1 MTKRITPKSKQTTH
15 ITIRCNNKNFLFN
28 LKDNFSS
35 MVSWLNTLPY
45 FFSVSIHHV
54 LFMSNH
60 IHMLVTPEKNNIG
73 EAMSYVLTNLSK
85 YLNYKNKMVNHVF
98 GNRYIPTIIADE
110 RHLINVIRYIYQNPV
125 RAGIVDNINN
135 YPYSCLGQYLGIENI
150 GLKIIPD
157 SYTRSMFQYGI
168 DGYMEWLSHIN
179 ANLNI
184 VDTGNVKQSLSRSIY
199 RYSRRQRDTIFK
211 NETSIVI

>member
-1 MTKRITPKSKQTTH
+1 MAYLPKLEEK
-15 ITIRCNNKNFLFN
+15 
-28 LKDNFSS
+28 
-35 MVSWLNTLPY
+35 VE
-45 FFSVSIHHV
+45 
-54 LFMSNH
+54 
-60 IHMLVTPEKNNIG
+60 TPEIKEDSKIEQIHFDIG
-73 EAMSYVLTNLSK
+73 ASAQSVLEEVL
-85 YLNYKNKMVNHVF
+85 LKMVNHVF